1 MEAAKQLSSRSSTQH
16 PAIKWAQRGLTPMAA
31 PASSRSGL
39 GIQVAHPAPGAAPAA
54 ATRVPMTPIS
64 AAFKPDRP
72 TGFFESINT
81 QRGGSSRPSS
91 RPQSRQGELRQ
102 APSQQH
108 GRPASRNSLQGS
120 VAAMVTKPARQRPAT
135 ASRARPATASKS
147 RPSTATRARP
157 ATASRR
163 RPSTASR
170 RRPSTAA
177 RDRPG
182 TAASHRSR
190 PRTAA
195 SRRPPTA
202 TSGYGDD
209 RSRGGWPAQAT
220 DTGTHARARP
230 QSAHAMRR
238 SHSQS
243 AMVARSRRK
252 AMAILQRSLREE
264 RRIVARLGASLAPEE
279 AAGIAAG
286 GGAAAARARRANSG
300 APSSLLASNSE
311 AWIRPSTP
319 ASVGGAALPSEG
331 PTAPTGPV
339 GDPMEA
345 VPLGDTADSSVWAQ
359 RTSPAGHAGPETDSP
374 RAEEQGAWDT
384 HQGIAMDKPPRA
396 AALDSDDVT
405 DEDILVPSKL
415 RPNIT
420 MRKDSSGN
428 VWPANAKFTAQS
440 VTHQDFPPHPV
451 RAAACYKCCVAQ
463 PHSDVVLCTA
473 EPGAAGPGT
482 DMEAKPAQAQ
492 RDD

>member
-1 MEAAKQLSSRSSTQH
+1 
-16 PAIKWAQRGLTPMAA
+16 MAA

-54 ATRVPMTPIS
+54 ATRMPMTPIS

-286 GGAAAARARRANSG
+286 GGAAAARARRAKSG

-319 ASVGGAALPSEG
+319 ASVSGAALPSEG
-331 PTAPTGPV
+331 HTAPTAPTEPV